1 MDLLM
6 EDDLQAIR
14 KLKQGDIGGLET
26 LVARYQVKAARS
38 AFLILRDRIKAEDIT
53 QQAFIQIFQHIRKF
67 DEGRP
72 FAPYLFRT
80 ILNASLDEI
89 KKSARTVEISE
100 DLAEFDG
107 LLQRAITVEEAVE
120 NAELKHSIFL
130 SLGRLNPQQ
139 RAAVVMRYYLEMSEQ
154 EMAEILNRPQGTIK
168 WLLHKARQ
176 KLRSLLRNERSK
188 L

>member
-1 MDLLM
+1 M

-14 KLKQGDIGGLET
+14 RLKQGDLGGLDT

-53 QQAFIQIFQHIRKF
+53 QQAFIQIFQHIHKF

-72 FAPYLFRT
+72 FAPYLFRS

-89 KKSARTVEISE
+89 NKSERNVEISE
-100 DLAEFDG
+100 DLSEIDG
-107 LLQRAITVEEAVE
+107 LLQRAASVEEAVE
-120 NAELKHSIFL
+120 SAELRNSIFQ

-139 RAAVVMRYYLEMSEQ
+139 RAAVVMRYYLDMSEQ
-154 EMAEILNRPQGTIK
+154 EMSEILNRPAGTIK
-168 WLLHKARQ
+168 WLLHEARK
-176 KLRSLLRNERSK
+176 KLRLLLSNERNE